1 MTVAMTAMGLADFL
15 AYEDGTETLYE
26 LEDGALI
33 VMPPE
38 SDRNR
43 RIATFLMIYLAQCGV
58 LPQYLTMKTELVV
71 MGARVGVRV
80 PDLMVLSEE
89 LAAELAG
96 ATRSTVTLEM
106 PPPRLVVEVVSPGK
120 ENIDRDYR
128 YKRSQYEARGIA
140 EYWIVDPIV
149 ERVTILTRVEGLYET
164 ATFEGEMAIRSALLA
179 EFVPNQQLTAA
190 QVFAAGA

>member
-149 ERVTILTRVEGLYET
+149 ERVTILTRVDGLYET

-179 EFVPNQQLTAA
+179 EFAPNQQLTAA
-190 QVFAAGA
+190 QVLASGT

>member
-38 SDRNR
+38 SDRNL
-43 RIATFLMIYLAQCGV
+43 RIASILFAYFLQVGV
-58 LPQYLTMKTELVV
+58 RPECLRMKTELVV

-149 ERVTILTRVEGLYET
+149 DRVTILTRVEGLYET

-179 EFVPNQQLTAA
+179 EFAPNQQLTAA
-190 QVFAAGA
+190 QVLASGT